1 MNLVHIARRA
11 GLLLATVVTV
21 LAPTAAHADD
31 EIALSL
37 DGVHWHASLATPLF
51 DGSVQWVPGDV
62 RTASFHV
69 RNDGSDAG
77 DLEIAVAR
85 TESYSLLDSGFLTV
99 SARAGDGPW
108 TPVDEMTPKSLV
120 DGTEVA
126 SGADVPVLVR
136 VTLAENAPNDT
147 KLLASDFGFS
157 VRLTDASATSPDG
170 DHNDDF
176 DGISDG
182 DSAGHPD
189 GDSDSDS
196 DGDSEGGLG
205 VLPDTGGDFPVWL
218 PPLALLMLG
227 TGTFLVLCRRTSRD
241 DRSAL
246 SQS

>member
-1 MNLVHIARRA
+1 M
-11 GLLLATVVTV
+11 
-21 LAPTAAHADD
+21 
-31 EIALSL
+31 
-37 DGVHWHASLATPLF
+37 
-51 DGSVQWVPGDV
+51 
-62 RTASFHV
+62 
-69 RNDGSDAG
+69 DA
-77 DLEIAVAR
+77 
-85 TESYSLLDSGFLTV
+85 
-99 SARAGDGPW
+99 
-108 TPVDEMTPKSLV
+108 VDEMTPKSLV

-136 VTLAENAPNDT
+136 VRLAENAPNDT

-176 DGISDG
+176 VRRISDG